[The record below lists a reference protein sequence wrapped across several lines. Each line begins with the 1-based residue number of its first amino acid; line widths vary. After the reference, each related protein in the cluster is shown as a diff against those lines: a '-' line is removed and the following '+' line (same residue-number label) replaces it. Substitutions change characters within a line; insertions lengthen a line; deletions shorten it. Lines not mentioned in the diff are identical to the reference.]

1 VATTDYD
8 KVKKISIEPSSISA
22 TVTSLGTHAQDVVDS
37 LNRIEKTLQSLTLN
51 DWAGKTQQEADDFN
65 NRWAKV
71 MGDVFGSK
79 DKPDDGA
86 LNALIDGLATA
97 VKNYDEAELGLT
109 DIWKQF
115 AGKMSTDGNNN
126 NDTLK
131 ETPPDQVDTNKTA
144 ITADYPPYTS

>member
-1 VATTDYD
+1 MATTDYD

-22 TVTSLGTHAQDVVDS
+22 TVTSLGTHAQDVADS
-37 LNRIEKTLQSLTLN
+37 LDRIAKTLQSLALN
-51 DWAGKTQQEADDFN
+51 WVGKTQQEADDFN
-65 NRWAKV
+65 NRWTTV
-71 MGDVFGSK
+71 MGEVFGPK

-86 LNALIDGLATA
+86 LNALVDGLATA

-115 AGKMSTDGNNN
+115 AGKMPTDDNN
-126 NDTLK
+126 NDTSK
-131 ETPPDQVDTNKTA
+131 NTPPDQLDTNKTA